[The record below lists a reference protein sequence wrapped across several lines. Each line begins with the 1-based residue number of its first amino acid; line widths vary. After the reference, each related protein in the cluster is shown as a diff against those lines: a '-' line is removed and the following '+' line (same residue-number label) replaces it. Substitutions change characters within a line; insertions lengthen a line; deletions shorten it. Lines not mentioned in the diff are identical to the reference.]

1 MQVVLINLLLP
12 YLPKSSGPLKAPK
25 PGLKPKGENVRGDRL
40 MGENGSGETIG
51 ESGDTGTRLTA
62 ALGGG
67 GLGDCGQQVNLSLTC
82 TYQTVGCHHHK
93 TALRAHALSQHSL
106 LVLSLA
112 PSPGCSA
119 ALMLSRSGCEALS
132 TLAAQVCVQGSQ
144 HH

>member
-12 YLPKSSGPLKAPK
+12 YLPKPSGPLKAPK

-67 GLGDCGQQVNLSLTC
+67 GLGDCGQQVRSQSNMHLPDSGMPPSQDSSASPCVVAAFIAGAIFGALTWMF
-82 TYQTVGCHHHK
+82 
-93 TALRAHALSQHSL
+93 
-106 LVLSLA
+106 
-112 PSPGCSA
+112 CSTDA
-119 ALMLSRSGCEALS
+119 VKVWL
-132 TLAAQVCVQGSQ
+132 
-144 HH
+144 